1 MNESV
6 PNGHED
12 SLDLSTVVINLLKG
26 PIYSDSHEKIWG
38 ELLNIRGQVA
48 DYLAVLGLQVMLDE
62 SEGYAFLKS
71 ISRDDGVDFPRLI
84 ARRSLPF
91 PVSLLLAL
99 LRKRLAEFDSSS
111 SETRL
116 VLSRTEIIEMIRIYL
131 PGSTNEVRL
140 VDNIESLLN
149 RLVDMGF
156 VKKLKNDENVYEI
169 RRILKAY
176 VDGEWLGGFEQKL
189 SLYISD
195 FTTSSGEA

>member
-6 PNGHED
+6 PNSRED
-12 SLDLSTVVINLLKG
+12 SLELSTVIINLLKG
-26 PIYSDSHEKIWG
+26 PIYSDSHEKVWG

-48 DYLAVLGLQVMLDE
+48 DYLAVLGLQVVLDE

-71 ISRDDGVDFPRLI
+71 ISLDDGVDFPRLI
-84 ARRSLPF
+84 ARRQLSF
-91 PVSLLLAL
+91 PVSMLLAL
-99 LRKRLAEFDSSS
+99 LRKRLAEFDASS

-116 VLSRTEIIEMIRIYL
+116 VLSRSEIIEMIRIYL
-131 PGSTNEVRL
+131 PESTNEARL
-140 VDNIESLLN
+140 VDNIETLLN

-176 VDGEWLGGFEQKL
+176 VDGEWLGDFEQKL

-195 FTTSSGEA
+195 FTTPSGES